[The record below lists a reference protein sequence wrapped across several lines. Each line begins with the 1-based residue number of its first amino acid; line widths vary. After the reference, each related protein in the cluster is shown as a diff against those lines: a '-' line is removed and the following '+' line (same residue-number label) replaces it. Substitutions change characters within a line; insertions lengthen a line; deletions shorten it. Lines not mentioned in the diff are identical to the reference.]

1 MYTHKRGRETNIIV
15 EIELGQ
21 FLGYQKDSKLKFVT
35 ISGKNQT
42 KILVPFAQRRAEDF
56 FRCGAARGAR
66 EKFSGATPIFLGATP
81 IFQIRC
87 GAKKNRC
94 GAMKNELIFAI
105 KFEATN
111 E

>member
-1 MYTHKRGRETNIIV
+1 MYRGV
-15 EIELGQ
+15 
-21 FLGYQKDSKLKFVT
+21 
-35 ISGKNQT
+35 
-42 KILVPFAQRRAEDF
+42 QRIF

-87 GAKKNRC
+87 GAKKNKC
-94 GAMKNELIFAI
+94 GAMKNELIFAL